1 MTVSSEDIGW
11 KLARCEKCKKYRMMP
26 EVNAMCLECERKNR
40 DTALSAEDLRWVISY
55 REPESF
61 VRGAWKLAG
70 EDTNAAMGLDL
81 TTGAVVVNRWAAGQ
95 DMPPWE
101 VKEVLVLA
109 VCPASRRA
117 ELPDLLLAGSEGML
131 STEAAEELAVEVV
144 VKSAMGDGGERFW
157 AGVDAQ
163 LREMPELYG
172 SDAKKGD
179 ACT

>member
-1 MTVSSEDIGW
+1 MPELEVQW
-11 KLARCEKCKKYRMMP
+11 KLALCSSCGARRMMP
-26 EVNAMCLECERKNR
+26 EVNVMCLECERESR
-40 DTALSAEDLRWVISY
+40 DITLSAEDIRWVISY

-61 VRGAWKLAG
+61 VRAAWKLAS
-70 EDTNAAMGLDL
+70 ETTNAAMGLADP

-144 VKSAMGDGGERFW
+144 VRAAMGDGGERFW
-157 AGVDAQ
+157 AGVDKQ
-163 LREMPELYG
+163 PSGEVETLR
-172 SDAKKGD
+172 KRR
-179 ACT
+179 